1 MGSGEGFHAPAWI
14 SGQAEK
20 EAKSDKLA
28 VNERRGQ
35 LAAVAGFLIL
45 YAFLALHHAR
55 STGFFTDDF
64 GIIAAILLYGMI
76 VYGPVPMLIRFFV
89 GRKNYPARLLEAF
102 GMALFFVGQLYLL
115 VTFPFDMA
123 HFADPLPH
131 SLEFL
136 LDWISPTLAK
146 WILGIGAVGSIVFTV
161 YDYFLYVA
169 VKERLSKTDASG
181 EKPVE

>member
-1 MGSGEGFHAPAWI
+1 MESDQRLHAPAWI

-20 EAKSDKLA
+20 EAGSDKLA

-45 YAFLALHHAR
+45 IAFLALHHTQ

-64 GIIAAILLYGMI
+64 GAVAAILLYGMI
-76 VYGPVPMLIRFFV
+76 AYGPIPLLVRFFV
-89 GRKNYPARLLEAF
+89 GRKNDPARLLEAF
-102 GMALFFVGQLYLL
+102 GMALSFVGQLYLL

-123 HFADPLPH
+123 HFADPLPG

-136 LDWISPTLAK
+136 LDWISPTFAK
-146 WILGIGAVGSIVFTV
+146 WVLGIGVVGSIIFMI
-161 YDYFLYVA
+161 YDFVLYMA